1 MHEDDIEENSEEGEA
16 DPHYKPMW
24 ARWLAVFVCVTAG
37 VTAAASPEV
46 WRAATVSFV
55 EQLEQWEKVYT
66 FLPHCGKI
74 SRPGRFVQRWYDK
87 FLGGNYTLED
97 AARSG
102 RPRLLSLKEAQRAAD
117 FVKKGRWV
125 KVKARKG
132 THHRLVYFTSIQD
145 AVDHTPELQ
154 KILEDNQI
162 SVAQLRAAMH
172 AADPDLVRRRI
183 TFKRALSKEEK
194 EERVKTAQE
203 LIQQYERDPSF
214 LQNMIFIDETS
225 IVLQGGGHEHVAV
238 WCDKHDVDFNDVCPL
253 PIGHKQEP
261 TKVHI
266 IAAVSAHP
274 AFKASNGLVY
284 VDFTTGTSHIH
295 RRHNRRMDGSTRVP
309 DYSYQVG
316 GVAGLL
322 QGCEHTDTMLNSHH
336 TQRALPR
343 LVGVLQHIHIQL
355 PPALPL
361 SPTVGKARC
370 QHNSST
376 SLGSS
381 PSCNQGSQHT
391 TRVFEVC
398 CMHAQQGTA
407 RLNGCYIEPHISVSY
422 VCFCVLMNASPM
434 VPAIHQNPEASHKIV
449 EINRRPPKGRD
460 SLMAVLN
467 MQPPAPQQLH
477 EPALTGP
484 HCTACR

>member
-1 MHEDDIEENSEEGEA
+1 MVRQV
-16 DPHYKPMW
+16 P
-24 ARWLAVFVCVTAG
+24 R
-37 VTAAASPEV
+37 
-46 WRAATVSFV
+46 
-55 EQLEQWEKVYT
+55 
-66 FLPHCGKI
+66 
-74 SRPGRFVQRWYDK
+74 
-87 FLGGNYTLED
+87 GNYTLED

-102 RPRLLSLKEAQRAAD
+102 RPRLLSLEEAQRAAA

-183 TFKRALSKEEK
+183 AFKRALSKEEK

-203 LIQQYERDPSF
+203 LIQQYERDSSL

-295 RRHNRRMDGSTRVP
+295 RRHNKRMDGSTRVA
-309 DYSYQVG
+309 DYNYQVG

-322 QGCEHTDTMLNSHH
+322 QGCEHTDTLLSSRHAQPAM
-336 TQRALPR
+336 PW

-355 PPALPL
+355 LPALPL
-361 SPTVGKARC
+361 HPTVGKARC

-391 TRVFEVC
+391 TRVLQVC
-398 CMHAQQGTA
+398 CMHPQHGTP
-407 RLNGCYIEPHISVSY
+407 RLNGCKVQPHILVSY
-422 VCFCVLMNASPM
+422 VCLCVLMDANPV
-434 VPAIHQNPEASHKIV
+434 VPAIHQNPEASHKVV
-449 EINRRPPKGRD
+449 EINRPSPKGPH
-460 SLMAVLN
+460 SLMAVLS

-477 EPALTGP
+477 EAALTVP
-484 HCTACR
+484 HCVACR